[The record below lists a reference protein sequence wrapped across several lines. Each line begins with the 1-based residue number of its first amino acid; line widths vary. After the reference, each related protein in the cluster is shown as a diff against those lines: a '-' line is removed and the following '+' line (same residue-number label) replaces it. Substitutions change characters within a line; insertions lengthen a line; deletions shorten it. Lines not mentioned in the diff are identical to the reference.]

1 MEQRWLALVMK
12 VGAAMEHE
20 LRKVGT
26 REYFIR
32 MAAMRITYELYAHG
46 QTRYLRLHAVRL
58 V

>member
-32 MAAMRITYELYAHG
+32 MAAMRIT
-46 QTRYLRLHAVRL
+46 
-58 V
+58 